1 MAARRG
7 ALPASLSASYE
18 SGAYQRHN
26 AIAIPIRRSNTSQA
40 APKSTIE
47 SVENIAAARRRRLI
61 EQQFRS
67 KAVEAAVVIVVNIL
81 MSTAAFLALARLIP
95 YQSAQ
100 RDRLDEITAEASSA
114 EQRVNG
120 LRNRLPQALDSG
132 KSQAAN
138 LRQQG
143 WIKRNQMTIKLLD
156 PATATPQKPDQN
168 TLPQTTTARNNVAKP
183 TPAVQD

>member
-1 MAARRG
+1 MESVAVARRK
-7 ALPASLSASYE
+7 
-18 SGAYQRHN
+18 R
-26 AIAIPIRRSNTSQA
+26 T
-40 APKSTIE
+40 
-47 SVENIAAARRRRLI
+47 V

-67 KAVEAAVVIVVNIL
+67 KAVEATVVIVVNIF
-81 MSTAAFLALARLIP
+81 MSTAAFFALARLIP

-100 RDRLDEITAEASSA
+100 RDRLDEITVEASTA

-132 KSQAAN
+132 KSQAAH

-156 PATATPQKPDQN
+156 PATASPQKPDQN
-168 TLPQTTTARNNVAKP
+168 TLPQTTTARNNAPKTP
-183 TPAVQD
+183 PAVQD